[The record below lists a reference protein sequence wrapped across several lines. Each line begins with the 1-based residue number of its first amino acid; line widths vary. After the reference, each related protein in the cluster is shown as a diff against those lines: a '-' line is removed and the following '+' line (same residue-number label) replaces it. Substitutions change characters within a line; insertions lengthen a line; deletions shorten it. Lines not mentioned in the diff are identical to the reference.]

1 MLLTNLLRIMLS
13 PEDQLDVL
21 LRGTDQV
28 VPPDELAE
36 RLALGKPLRVKLG
49 LDPTAPAV
57 TLGWAVV
64 LRKLRHFQ
72 ELGHKA
78 VLIVGDFTAR
88 VGDPSD
94 RQSQRKRLSAE
105 EVRGYADAVLDGF
118 KKVLIWDESVLEVRY
133 NSEWLAKLDM
143 TDVLDLTSNVTV
155 AQMLER
161 GDFQKRFT
169 GNQPISLMEFMYPLL
184 QGMDSVAVESDLELG
199 GSDQL
204 WNNMMGRVLQERYGK
219 RGQMV
224 MTMPLL
230 VGTDGDKKMSQSL
243 DNYIAV
249 DDDPAEMFG
258 KIMSI
263 PDHLMAQYFELATDL
278 SEAEVEGILTGLAD
292 GSLHPGKTKR
302 RLGREI
308 VGLYWGTEASVEAEE
323 AFDQVFKRGEVPDDA
338 QEIPLPEGDDVWL
351 PGFLRDNEM
360 VKSSSEGRRLIA
372 QGAVK
377 INGETVREETVS
389 SDSLKNAT
397 IQVGKRRH
405 ARITPEPIRLGFEVP
420 AAEARVEDGD

>member
-1 MLLTNLLRIMLS
+1 MLVTNLLGIMIP

-21 LRGTDQV
+21 LRGVDQV
-28 VPPDELAE
+28 VPPDELLE
-36 RLALGKPLRVKLG
+36 RLSEGKPLRVKLG

-94 RQSQRKRLSAE
+94 RESQRKRLSAE
-105 EVRGYADAVLDGF
+105 EVHGYADAVLDGF
-118 KKVLIWDESVLEVRY
+118 KKVLIWDESALEVRY

-143 TDVLDLTSNVTV
+143 TDVLELTSKVTV

-161 GDFQKRFT
+161 GDFQLRFT

-184 QGMDSVAVESDLELG
+184 QGMDSVAVEADLELG

-204 WNNMMGRVLQERYGK
+204 WNNMMGRVLQERYGQ

-230 VGTDGDKKMSQSL
+230 IGTDGEKKMSQSL
-243 DNYIAV
+243 GNYIAV
-249 DDDPAEMFG
+249 DDDPTEMFG

-263 PDHLMAQYFELATDL
+263 PDHLMSQYFELATNL
-278 SEAEVEGILTGLAD
+278 SEVEVQSILAGLGD
-292 GSLHPGKTKR
+292 GSLHPGDTKR

-308 VGLYWGTEASVEAEE
+308 VGLYWGNEAAVEAEE
-323 AFDQVFKRGEVPDDA
+323 AF
-338 QEIPLPEGDDVWL
+338 
-351 PGFLRDNEM
+351 
-360 VKSSSEGRRLIA
+360 
-372 QGAVK
+372 
-377 INGETVREETVS
+377 
-389 SDSLKNAT
+389 
-397 IQVGKRRH
+397 
-405 ARITPEPIRLGFEVP
+405 
-420 AAEARVEDGD
+420 

>member
-1 MLLTNLLRIMLS
+1 MKP
-13 PEDQLDVL
+13 PEEQLEVL
-21 LRGTDQV
+21 LRGVDKM

-36 RLALGKPLRVKLG
+36 RLGEDRPLRVKLG

-64 LRKLRHFQ
+64 LRKLRQFQ

-78 VLIVGDFTAR
+78 VLIVGDFTAQ

-94 RQSQRKRLSAE
+94 RDSQRKRLSGE
-105 EVRGYADAVLDGF
+105 EVRGYAEAVLAGF
-118 KKVLIWDESVLEVRY
+118 EKVLIWEDSVLEVRY

-143 TDVLDLTSNVTV
+143 ADVLELTSKVTV

-161 GDFQKRFT
+161 DDFQKRFT

-184 QGMDSVAVESDLELG
+184 QGMDSVAVDSDIELG

-204 WNNMMGRVLQERYGK
+204 WNNMMGRVLQERYGR

-224 MTMPLL
+224 LTMPLL
-230 VGTDGDKKMSQSL
+230 IGTDGEHKMSQSL
-243 DNYIAV
+243 GNYIAV
-249 DDDPAEMFG
+249 DDEPGDMFG
-258 KIMSI
+258 KVMSI

-278 SEAEVEGILTGLAD
+278 GVGEVQEVVGGLED
-292 GSLHPGKTKR
+292 GSLHPGDTKR
-302 RLGREI
+302 RLGRKI
-308 VGLYWGTEASVEAEE
+308 VGLYWGSEAAGEAEG
-323 AFDQVFKRGEVPDDA
+323 AFDQVFKRHEVPDDA
-338 QEIPLPEGDDVWL
+338 PELPLPGEDDVWL

-360 VKSSSEGRRLIA
+360 VSSSSEARRLIA

-377 INGETVREETVS
+377 INGETIHEETVS
-389 SDSLKNAT
+389 SATLQSAT

-405 ARITPEPIRLGFEVP
+405 ARISSEPIRP
-420 AAEARVEDGD
+420 RVQMPSPNVQVDDDDTT

>member
-1 MLLTNLLRIMLS
+1 MLFTNLPFMS
-13 PEDQLDVL
+13 PVEQLEVL
-21 LRGTDQV
+21 LRGVDQV
-28 VPPDELAE
+28 VPPDELAG
-36 RLALGKPLRVKLG
+36 RLGEGKPLRVKLG

-64 LRKLRHFQ
+64 LRKLRQFQ
-72 ELGHKA
+72 ELGHQA
-78 VLIVGDFTAR
+78 VLIVGDFTAQ
-88 VGDPSD
+88 VGDPSERD
-94 RQSQRKRLSAE
+94 SQRNRLSAE
-105 EVRGYADAVLDGF
+105 EVRGYAEAVLDGF

-143 TDVLDLTSNVTV
+143 ADVLELTSKVTV

-184 QGMDSVAVESDLELG
+184 QGMDSVAVESDIELG

-204 WNNMMGRVLQERYGK
+204 WNNMMGRVLQERSGQ

-224 MTMPLL
+224 LTMPLL

-243 DNYIAV
+243 GNYIAV
-249 DDDPAEMFG
+249 DDEPAEMFG

-278 SEAEVEGILTGLAD
+278 PEVEVQSILAGLGD
-292 GSLHPGKTKR
+292 GSLHPGETKR

-308 VGLYWGTEASVEAEE
+308 VGLYWETGAAEEAEE
-323 AFDQVFKRGEVPDDA
+323 AFDQVFKRGEVPDDVLEFA
-338 QEIPLPEGDDVWL
+338 LPDDDPVYL
-351 PGFLRDNEM
+351 PSVLRDAGL
-360 VKSSSEGRRLIA
+360 VKSSSEARRLIT

-377 INGETVREETVS
+377 IDGDPTNDETLPKSMLDGVTV
-389 SDSLKNAT
+389 
-397 IQVGKRRH
+397 QVGKRRFVKLT
-405 ARITPEPIRLGFEVP
+405 ADSG
-420 AAEARVEDGD
+420 